1 MQHRAHEYLNGL
13 RLGVPIVF
21 GYVPVAIAF
30 GLVCRNAGLPS
41 HVALLF
47 SALVFAGAS
56 QFMAVEMLTLGID
69 GLQIV
74 AATLA
79 VNFRHFLMSSAIA
92 SRVPHPAVAFGITD
106 EVFAVASA
114 HPGTLTPHT
123 VLGIETMAYLAW
135 TGGTIAGALA
145 GEILPLL
152 LQQALG
158 VTLYALFV
166 SLLVPQL
173 VRDHSVVAAAA
184 AAVAIRLGL
193 GAAGWFPAGVVL
205 LFAIAGG
212 AAAGALV
219 GRGDG
224 GGRPGGGIGPGGGG
238 RGGRRRQEAGR

>member
-1 MQHRAHEYLNGL
+1 MQHRANEYLNGL

-30 GLVCRNAGLPS
+30 GLVCRNAGLPP

-69 GLQIV
+69 GLQII

-79 VNFRHFLMSSAIA
+79 VNFRHFLMSSSIA
-92 SRVPHPAVAFGITD
+92 SRVPQPVIAFGITD

-114 HPGTLTPHT
+114 HPGTLTPRT

-166 SLLVPQL
+166 SLLMPQL
-173 VRDHSVVAAAA
+173 VRDRSVVAAAA

-212 AAAGALV
+212 AAAGAVV
-219 GRGDG
+219 GRRWG
-224 GGRPGGGIGPGGGG
+224 GGRPDGG
-238 RGGRRRQEAGR
+238 RRGGWRRQEAGR

>member
-30 GLVCRNAGLPS
+30 GLVCRNAGLPP

-56 QFMAVEMLTLGID
+56 QFMAVEMLALGID
-69 GLQIV
+69 GLQII

-79 VNFRHFLMSSAIA
+79 VNFRHFLMSASIA
-92 SRVPHPAVAFGITD
+92 SRVPQPVVAFGITD
-106 EVFAVASA
+106 EVFAVASS
-114 HPGTLTPHT
+114 HPGTLTPRT

-135 TGGTIAGALA
+135 TGGTLAGALA
-145 GEILPLL
+145 GEILPIL

-166 SLLVPQL
+166 SLLVPHL
-173 VRDHSVVAAAA
+173 MRDHSVVAAAA

-219 GRGDG
+219 GRGGDDG
-224 GGRPGGGIGPGGGG
+224 GGGGTGAGGGAG
-238 RGGRRRQEAGR
+238 GGRRRQEAGR

>member
-1 MQHRAHEYLNGL
+1 MQHRAHEYLKGL

-30 GLVCRNAGLPS
+30 GLVCRNAGLPP

-56 QFMAVEMLTLGID
+56 QFMAVEMLALGID
-69 GLQIV
+69 GLQII

-79 VNFRHFLMSSAIA
+79 VNFRHFLMSSSIA
-92 SRVPHPAVAFGITD
+92 SRVPQPVVAFGITD

-114 HPGTLTPHT
+114 HPGTLTPRT
-123 VLGIETMAYLAW
+123 VLGIETMAYVAW
-135 TGGTIAGALA
+135 TGGSVAGALA

-166 SLLVPQL
+166 SLLVPRL
-173 VRDHSVVAAAA
+173 ARDRSVIAAAV

-219 GRGDG
+219 GS
-224 GGRPGGGIGPGGGG
+224 
-238 RGGRRRQEAGR
+238 GGRRRQEAGE